1 MLAAQ
6 QSERAS
12 VYALGPEVAA
22 TTKYG
27 KYFLR
32 FFSEFGGENTPQG
45 HMIVLGGA
53 LLFWFWEG
61 SSEEFPTPHSRYIQ
75 CNSGCAPAGQFK
87 APSGGMGNA
96 SRQ

>member
-1 MLAAQ
+1 VLAAQ

-53 LLFWFWEG
+53 LLF
-61 SSEEFPTPHSRYIQ
+61 
-75 CNSGCAPAGQFK
+75 
-87 APSGGMGNA
+87 
-96 SRQ
+96 